1 MDPADA
7 TQLYGL
13 LFTLVLPVSAALII
27 AGVGRR
33 VWPNGPV
40 ASLAVIGGA
49 LVAWL
54 GIAGIPNAQNAA
66 HFAIIVG
73 LPVALIALALEKRA
87 SPRLVV
93 PLALIG
99 LGLGVYLALKPIA
112 GAWMPDAVTAL
123 ADGWIIDAI
132 LVGSGV
138 WIALAFS
145 VDHLP
150 TPVLLGPIALA
161 MAGGAGVAVL
171 SSSALL
177 GQLLGGVGLV
187 FGVIALAGWHKAD
200 LKASYGA
207 IALGIT
213 VLGVLLVFGH
223 YTTQLPRGA
232 GTLLL
237 LTPAVALVGR
247 LFERTW
253 VAVLV
258 VGALA
263 AAPVGLAVWLVQGKV
278 AAAEAPD
285 PGGAPEIDYGSL
297 YGG

>member
-1 MDPADA
+1 MDPATA

-13 LFTLVLPVSAALII
+13 LFTLVLPIGAALII
-27 AGVGRR
+27 AGLGRR
-33 VWPNGPV
+33 VWPAGPV

-54 GIAGIPNAQNAA
+54 GIAGVPNAQNAA
-66 HFAIIVG
+66 HFAIIIG
-73 LPVALIALALEKRA
+73 LPVSLIALASEARGWTRA
-87 SPRLVV
+87 SIGLAVV
-93 PLALIG
+93 G
-99 LGLGVYLALKPIA
+99 LGLGVYLALSPIA
-112 GAWMPDAVTAL
+112 GAWTPDGITAL

-145 VDHLP
+145 ADRLS

-161 MAGGAGVAVL
+161 MAGGAGVAVF
-171 SSSALL
+171 SHSALI

-187 FGVIALAGWHKAD
+187 FGIIALAGWWKAD
-200 LKASYGA
+200 LKAGQGA

-223 YTTQLPRGA
+223 YTTALPRGA
-232 GTLLL
+232 GTILL
-237 LTPAVALVGR
+237 LTPLVALAGHA
-247 LFERTW
+247 FQRTW

-263 AAPVGLAVWLVQGKV
+263 AAPVGLAVWLTQGKV
-278 AAAEAPD
+278 AAAEKPAP
-285 PGGAPEIDYGSL
+285 GAAPEIDYGSM
-297 YGG
+297 YGP

>member
-13 LFTLVLPVSAALII
+13 LFTLVLPIGSALII
-27 AGVGRR
+27 AGLGRR
-33 VWPNGPV
+33 VWPQGPV
-40 ASLAVIGGA
+40 ASLAVIGAA

-73 LPVALIALALEKRA
+73 LPISLIALALERRGA
-87 SPRLVV
+87 PHLIA
-93 PLALIG
+93 PLAVVG

-112 GAWMPDAVTAL
+112 GAWTPDTITAL
-123 ADGWIIDAI
+123 ADGWIIDAV
-132 LVGSGV
+132 LVGAAV
-138 WIALAFS
+138 WIALALS
-145 VDHLP
+145 AAHLP

-171 SSSALL
+171 SHSALL

-187 FGVIALAGWHKAD
+187 FGVIALAGWYKSD
-200 LKASYGA
+200 LKAGQGA
-207 IALGIT
+207 VALGVT

-237 LTPAVALVGR
+237 LTPAAALVGR
-247 LFERTW
+247 LFARTW

-278 AAAEAPD
+278 AAAEKPD
-285 PGGAPEIDYGSL
+285 PSGAPEIDYGKL